1 MSRNREGQWIQ
12 GNFIRSGG
20 AQRSRVE
27 ISDDEDDE
35 VTEIKQVSVRI
46 NEWSI

>member
-1 MSRNREGQWIQ
+1 MSRNRESQWIQ

-35 VTEIKQVSVRI
+35 VTEIKQVSVKI
-46 NEWSI
+46 NEW